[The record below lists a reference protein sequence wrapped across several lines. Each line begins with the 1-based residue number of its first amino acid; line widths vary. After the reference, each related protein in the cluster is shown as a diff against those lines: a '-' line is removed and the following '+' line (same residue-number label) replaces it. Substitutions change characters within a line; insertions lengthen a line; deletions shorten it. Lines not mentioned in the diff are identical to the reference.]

1 MILALAVATADASG
15 PVAEASGKRPLLISN
30 CVKPK
35 FKPAKVIIACGDA
48 SLGAR
53 ELTWSKWTHKLAL
66 GTGTGRV
73 NDCDPDCVHGTMKTG
88 ADAAAPEPSAD
99 LLQRPAPLHEAPLHL
114 DGRPSGGPGE
124 ELRPGGLQARQSLI
138 RGDYGLRSR
147 GFPRR
152 IRSRNRRRWS
162 M

>member
-1 MILALAVATADASG
+1 MKAPLLAGIAMILALAVATADASG

-88 ADAAAPEPSAD
+88 PMQ
-99 LLQRPAPLHEAPLHL
+99 LLLSHPRTCSNGRRLFTKLHYTWT
-114 DGRPSGGPGE
+114 GGPPAG
-124 ELRPGGLQARQSLI
+124 PV
-138 RGDYGLRSR
+138 RSSVPV
-147 GFPRR
+147 GCKLA
-152 IRSRNRRRWS
+152 NL
-162 M
+162 